1 MTLIG
6 IFLRALQQKIEKKLT
21 RRLQNKYSDVHFPGT
36 DHITNGRLP
45 RYPEVA
51 RILEEMPMRFMETQH
66 TKNRDTNNIRAPAA
80 SRLRDHQGQP
90 PQRVFED
97 QAVAQLGPVVPRMRR
112 EVEATSQGV
121 FVDVEDITE

>member
-1 MTLIG
+1 
-6 IFLRALQQKIEKKLT
+6 
-21 RRLQNKYSDVHFPGT
+21 
-36 DHITNGRLP
+36 
-45 RYPEVA
+45 
-51 RILEEMPMRFMETQH
+51 MPMRFMETQH
-66 TKNRDTNNIRAPAA
+66 QRNRDTNNIRAPAA
-80 SRLRDHQGQP
+80 SRLRDHKGQA

>member
-1 MTLIG
+1 MVQ
-6 IFLRALQQKIEKKLT
+6 RSPPPWQKL
-21 RRLQNKYSDVHFPGT
+21 
-36 DHITNGRLP
+36 
-45 RYPEVA
+45 YP
-51 RILEEMPMRFMETQH
+51 L
-66 TKNRDTNNIRAPAA
+66 TNNIRAPAA